1 MEYTYT
7 IVEKKD
13 SDLETVIEKGNLTT
27 RFTLQDIKDHLEF
40 TNKTLRESKGKLDAE
55 KMQDTMAEEILPI
68 LKEIPEDKWNLV
80 LMHANR
86 QVSRPSLEDLIKT
99 AEETIASYTE
109 QLALIKE
116 KLGLSDEELKNEVE
130 NNG

>member
-116 KLGLSDEELKNEVE
+116 KLGLSDEELKNEIE